1 MCVCVYL
8 CIQVYI
14 HMYAHACE
22 AQRSSLGV
30 FLSHTVPYFLRLGL
44 SLKLEFSN
52 LAHLAGQQDLEI
64 PVSSHLSDGI
74 T

>member
-52 LAHLAGQQDLEI
+52 LAQDLEI